1 MRLFVAVNFPT
12 PVRRALAR
20 VAAQLAEAELPVR
33 WTGKDAFHLTLRW
46 LGDRDDE
53 DRAAVTAILHE
64 LAAEFEPFEAGFGPV
79 GAFPSPRRPRVIWI
93 AVDAGPRLRL
103 LRDELERRLARDGFG
118 RDERSFRP
126 HVTLGRAQRDARP
139 GAFRAFVAA
148 SASLGIEASI
158 PVTSIDLMRSHLEP
172 GGARYER
179 LAAAELGRAGLPNEG
194 TSA

>member
-12 PVRRALAR
+12 PVRRALAGI
-20 VAAQLAEAELPVR
+20 AAQLAEAELPVR
-33 WTGKDAFHLTLRW
+33 WVSEDAFHLTLRW
-46 LGDRDDE
+46 LGDRDDD

-64 LAAEFEPFEAGFGPV
+64 LATEFEPFEAGFGPV

-126 HVTLGRAQRDARP
+126 HVTLGRAKRDARP
-139 GAFRAFVAA
+139 GAFRPFVVT
-148 SASLGIEASI
+148 SGSLGIDASI

-179 LAAAELGRAGLPNEG
+179 LAAAKLGRAGLPNEG